1 MTGVIG
7 SAIVVSSVAAGVGSL
22 ALVWYLDRHRGSAGA
37 GWLMAT
43 LSAQTLWALAYAAG
57 LLISDLTVRT
67 YAEALA
73 WVGMV
78 WLGPLFLGFALAYT
92 GRSGVLRTWGVR
104 LLFAIPA
111 TASVLALTHPLH
123 DAMWLFFRRAPEF
136 GVATVRY
143 AIQLPGYAALLVS
156 LGAAGIGVLL
166 LVGEIHAYGP
176 LYRREA
182 TALALTTL
190 FPATGVVVWLL
201 GVGPWPEVNFGVPLL
216 LFHVVLDAY
225 AFVGTRVFETAP
237 TTQRAAKRSALDDL
251 SEPLLVLDTEAAV
264 VNLNRRA
271 ETLFDVDET
280 DALPIPFADLAGTD
294 LDRVRST
301 GELTV
306 PGSDG
311 GVFSTS
317 YTPLSDPRGDD
328 VGGLLVLHEVTVERR
343 RKQQLSVLNRIL
355 RHNLR
360 NELTVARGNARSIQ
374 VSATDTALRTQA
386 GAIVESSDR
395 LLTTARK
402 AKEFARV
409 RGRELDL
416 SAVAVTDVISEVWR
430 DLGQTHPHADIVAE
444 VETTETRLR
453 TDSEV
458 LSLVLSTLIENAI
471 VHADEGGDRTPPAP
485 TVVVRVVDPPTDESV
500 TVVEVAD
507 DNPRIADS
515 EIAALRAGDETPL
528 EHGSGIGLW
537 IAHWCATALNGRIEF
552 AYDDGNVVRVA
563 LPRDMAADADQPEA
577 DGAAGTAGS
586 PDGSPVDRTP
596 KTPSGVGPP
605 EADD

>member
-1 MTGVIG
+1 M
-7 SAIVVSSVAAGVGSL
+7 
-22 ALVWYLDRHRGSAGA
+22 WYLDRHRGSAGA

-43 LSAQTLWALAYAAG
+43 LSAQTLWALAYAVG
-57 LLISDLTVRT
+57 LLTSDLAVRA

-78 WLGPLFLGFALAYT
+78 WLGPLFLGFAFAYT
-92 GRSGVLRTWGVR
+92 GRSDLLRTRGVR
-104 LLFAIPA
+104 LLFTIPA
-111 TASVLALTHPLH
+111 AASLLALTHPFH
-123 DAMWLFFRRAPEF
+123 DWLWLFLRRSPEF
-136 GVATVRY
+136 GIATVRY
-143 AIQLPGYAALLVS
+143 TIQLPGYAALLVS
-156 LGAAGIGVLL
+156 LGAAGVGVLL
-166 LVGEIHAYGP
+166 LVGAIHAYGP

-190 FPATGVVVWLL
+190 FPATGVVVWLV

-225 AFVGTRVFETAP
+225 AFVGTRIFETAP

-251 SEPLLVLDTEAAV
+251 AEPLLVLDTEAAV

-271 ETLFDVDET
+271 ETLFGVDDT
-280 DALPIPFADLAGTD
+280 HTLPISFHDIAGAD

-306 PGSDG
+306 TGPDG
-311 GVFSTS
+311 GIFSAS

-343 RKQQLSVLNRIL
+343 RKEQLSVLNRIL

-360 NELTVARGNARSIQ
+360 NELTVARGNAQSIQ

-395 LLTTARK
+395 LLATAKK
-402 AKEFARV
+402 AKEFAQV
-409 RGRELDL
+409 QGRDLELSVVD
-416 SAVAVTDVISEVWR
+416 VTEVVNDVWR
-430 DLGQTHPHADIVAE
+430 DLGESYPHAEVTAE
-444 VETTETRLR
+444 VEPVETRLR
-453 TDSEV
+453 TDARV
-458 LSLVLSTLIENAI
+458 LSLVLSNLIENAI
-471 VHADEGGDRTPPAP
+471 VHAGEREDRTRPAP
-485 TVVVRVVDPPTDESV
+485 TVVVRVTDAPTDESA

-515 EIAALRAGDETPL
+515 EIAALRAGDETAL

-537 IAHWCATALNGRIEF
+537 IAHWCVTALNGRIEF
-552 AYDDGNVVRVA
+552 DYDDGNVVRVTLA
-563 LPRDMAADADQPEA
+563 RDTAEGADHSAAV
-577 DGAAGTAGS
+577 DGAAETAGG
-586 PDGSPVDRTP
+586 PGSLRADHTP
-596 KTPSGVGPP
+596 GTTSGAGPS